1 MKVNSTTALLTVL
14 LLGTAM
20 MLAAATPARAAD
32 GKELFLAQKCNLC
45 HSISVA
51 GIERTTKSEKMAGP
65 DLTGVVAEKGVD
77 WALKFLHKEVD
88 LDGKKHGKEL
98 KLTPEET
105 KTLIDWLAAQKKS

>member
-1 MKVNSTTALLTVL
+1 
-14 LLGTAM
+14 
-20 MLAAATPARAAD
+20 
-32 GKELFLAQKCNLC
+32 
-45 HSISVA
+45 
-51 GIERTTKSEKMAGP
+51 
-65 DLTGVVAEKGVD
+65 VVAEKGVD